1 MKYKIPNS
9 LERSVINHA
18 AESLHI
24 SDVELAINQDCCAGE
39 QYDFEFD
46 YKYEEVNRRSHRNEA
61 ASKQVSFITHEE
73 TALIS
78 QPKAITPLLKEA
90 KSHLKQAQKITD
102 YQKFFKGI
110 TAKNLIAAG
119 AVLALVFSLLTFLIS
134 IALLVMTVNPF
145 WTGVSFAAILM
156 MMATSWSVFYLT
168 VSKTKSISADHI
180 VDELSEQVEQFS
192 DVQWELRDSESRYR
206 DLLDCQNDI
215 IIRKDTDGTLTF
227 TNSAFNRQF
236 GSQFEVENG
245 QKFNP
250 KIIDGDKTP
259 SAEFELGQ
267 GRRNYTQRIATTH
280 GLRWFEWEEFAIRDN
295 ALNIIEIQSIGR
307 DITDQKQAE
316 DELQEARDQALRANS
331 AKGQFLATMSH
342 EIRTPMNGILGMTSL
357 MMDTQLSAE
366 QKTYARAIN
375 CSAKSLLSLI
385 DQILDFSKIEAGKLD
400 LEEQPIDLREIAQ
413 SVVELLAPRA
423 HDKKL
428 QLAWYI
434 DPTVQETLIGDEVR
448 IRQILTNLIGNAIKF
463 TETGGVTIEILDADK
478 KDKSDQFFQKPNTAK
493 TQKIKINVKDTGIGL
508 TKAAQK
514 KVFGDFEQADSSHA
528 RRFGGT
534 GLGLAITKRIV
545 EKMNGS
551 IAISSEQVDNF
562 QNPGSEFHIEI
573 ELKRSEN
580 PSHIYQSYQLPEDPH
595 NVLLVGELDIEMKT
609 IIKTLRA
616 AGLVAEF
623 CKPQNA
629 HKKIVRAGKSGQPF
643 DTMIIDTKTAN
654 SIYKK
659 LSSELK
665 EQLEKQ
671 AKDLAPKIIVV
682 MDVSERGG
690 FSILQ
695 EQGVNAYL
703 TRPVRPISLFARI
716 NADYVF
722 KNTSKNRSERSKR
735 REEKNGIHNS
745 QKNTILLA
753 EDNEINALLA
763 RTILAKLGVEV
774 LHVKNGEAAVEMIKD
789 YNEAERSI
797 DYILMDIHMPE
808 MDGFAATKAVRE
820 YLEKNEKSISKQV
833 PIIALTAN
841 AFPED
846 KEKCI
851 KAGMDDHLAK
861 PFEQDQLKEIL
872 LKWKVSPIE
881 NEQLKV
887 RA

>member
-1 MKYKIPNS
+1 MKHKIS
-9 LERSVINHA
+9 KFSDRYEINPAEESHA
-18 AESLHI
+18 CLSSA
-24 SDVELAINQDCCAGE
+24 LAGNEACCAGV
-39 QYDFEFD
+39 QYDFQFD
-46 YKYEEVNRRSHRNEA
+46 CE
-61 ASKQVSFITHEE
+61 HEE
-73 TALIS
+73 NDKALTS
-78 QPKAITPLLKEA
+78 QKKSITPLLKEA
-90 KSHLKQAQKITD
+90 KSHIKQAQRITD
-102 YQKFFKGI
+102 YHKFFKGI

-119 AVLALVFSLLTFLIS
+119 AVLSLVFSILTFLIS
-134 IALLVMTVNPF
+134 VVLLAMTVDPF
-145 WTGVSFAAILM
+145 WTGLSFAAILM

-168 VSKTKSISADHI
+168 ISNTKTISADHI

-215 IIRKDTDGTLTF
+215 IIRKDVDNNLTF
-227 TNSAFNRQF
+227 ANSAFNRQF
-236 GSQFEVENG
+236 GSQFEVEHK

-250 KIIDGDKTP
+250 KIVDGDKTP
-259 SAEFELGQ
+259 PVEFEVGQ
-267 GRRNYTQRIATTH
+267 GRRNYTQRIATTF

-316 DELQEARDQALRANS
+316 DELQEARDQALRANT

-413 SVVELLAPRA
+413 SVVELLSPRA

-434 DPTVQETLIGDEVR
+434 DPTIQETLIGDEVR
-448 IRQILTNLIGNAIKF
+448 LRQVFTNLIGNAIKF
-463 TETGGVTIEILDADK
+463 TETGGITIEVLDADK
-478 KDKSDQFFQKPNTAK
+478 KDNSDKFFQKPNVTK

-508 TKAAQK
+508 TKTAQK

-551 IAISSEQVDNF
+551 INITSEQIENSE
-562 QNPGSEFHIEI
+562 NPGAEFHIEI

-595 NVLLVGELDIEMKT
+595 HVLLVGELDIEMKT
-609 IIKTLRA
+609 IIKTLKA
-616 AGLVAEF
+616 AGLTAEY
-623 CKPQNA
+623 CKPQSA
-629 HKKIVRAGKSGQPF
+629 MKKITQAGKSGQAY
-643 DTMIIDTKTAN
+643 DTLIIDTKTAN
-654 SIYKK
+654 TISKK
-659 LSSELK
+659 ISHELK
-665 EQLEKQ
+665 EQLKTQSKTQE
-671 AKDLAPKIIVV
+671 AKIIVV

-690 FSILQ
+690 FSALQ
-695 EQGVNAYL
+695 EQGINAYL

-716 NADYVF
+716 NANYGF
-722 KNTSKNRSERSKR
+722 KNISRNRPDHRKKR
-735 REEKNGIHNS
+735 EGLSDINKG

-774 LHVKNGEAAVEMIKD
+774 LHVKNGEAAVQMVKD
-789 YNEAERSI
+789 YNEAARPI

-808 MDGFAATKAVRE
+808 MDGFAATKAVRQ

-861 PFEQDQLKEIL
+861 PFEQDQLKEVL
-872 LKWKVSPIE
+872 LKWQMLKKNEEQQKVI
-881 NEQLKV
+881 
-887 RA
+887 A